1 MKLPQADFQ
10 HRRDRLAEKWV
21 LTVLQLLQRVRR
33 CTVIVMRII
42 NSVPIV
48 VFLFDGLLLS
58 LKQLQ
63 LLKPLRM

>member
-10 HRRDRLAEKWV
+10 HRRNRLAEKWV
-21 LTVLQLLQRVRR
+21 QTALRLLQRVRK

-48 VFLFDGLLLS
+48 VFLFDGFC
-58 LKQLQ
+58 
-63 LLKPLRM
+63 RA

>member
-10 HRRDRLAEKWV
+10 HRRNRLAEKWV
-21 LTVLQLLQRVRR
+21 QTALRLLQRVRK

-48 VFLFDGLLLS
+48 VFS
-58 LKQLQ
+58 I
-63 LLKPLRM
+63 

>member
-1 MKLPQADFQ
+1 MKLPQADFR

-21 LTVLQLLQRVRR
+21 QTALQLLQHVRK

-48 VFLFDGLLLS
+48 VFLFDGLC
-58 LKQLQ
+58 
-63 LLKPLRM
+63 

>member
-48 VFLFDGLLLS
+48 VFLFDGLC
-58 LKQLQ
+58 
-63 LLKPLRM
+63 